1 VKKMK
6 MMMLAISLT
15 SVVATSAYAANIYF
29 EQGTGVSISYDSDN
43 TQWRSDAV
51 TIGSYGTKYARAY
64 TEIWG
69 AVKSEDTKKARKNQG
84 QQLMLVHTAQ
94 LDWMTLMP
102 HRIIE
107 FGGLLV
113 TLIQLLRRIEQN
125 FS

>member
-1 VKKMK
+1 MQLPLVRMGQS
-6 MMMLAISLT
+6 MLEPI
-15 SVVATSAYAANIYF
+15 
-29 EQGTGVSISYDSDN
+29 QK
-43 TQWRSDAV
+43 
-51 TIGSYGTKYARAY
+51 YG
-64 TEIWG
+64 G

>member
-1 VKKMK
+1 MKKMK

-69 AVKSEDTKKARKNQG
+69 GGKKRGYKESKKESGTTAYASAYCPIGLDDTYATSN
-84 QQLMLVHTAQ
+84 
-94 LDWMTLMP
+94 
-102 HRIIE
+102 HRIWWSSSDADSITTSDRTE
-107 FGGLLV
+107 L
-113 TLIQLLRRIEQN
+113 
-125 FS
+125 